1 VITKEKVVS
10 TINEMQDPI
19 SVDDIIERIL
29 LLERIEKGIEQSD
42 NQQVVNDDEFEEKI
56 SKWQF

>member
-29 LLERIEKGIEQSD
+29 LLEMIEKGIEQSD
-42 NQQVVNDDEFEEKI
+42 NQQVINDDELDERI
-56 SKWQF
+56 NSWQF

>member
-29 LLERIEKGIEQSD
+29 LLDRIEKGIEQSD
-42 NQQVVNDDEFEEKI
+42 NQQVINDDELDERI
-56 SKWQF
+56 NSWQF